1 MRSSGG
7 PTPGQFLAL
16 SYGYAA
22 LRRIGGTVL
31 NVMWT
36 ERQPFLVLVDDDV
49 HSARLMSRMLLAHG
63 APSIEW
69 VDQSEAGL
77 SKIKIALSGTN
88 MSNSGLVIVDLKS
101 SSTATSDF
109 VAKVSELD
117 PRRDIPLVGMV
128 PDGDRSCRDRL
139 LGAGAHAVFE
149 RKADLHDY
157 RAEAA
162 AIVRFW
168 VRNQHLE
175 AVGT

>member
-1 MRSSGG
+1 MRFSGG
-7 PTPGQFLAL
+7 PTPGNFYEKRDD
-16 SYGYAA
+16 SAA
-22 LRRIGGTVL
+22 LGLCEGTVL
-31 NVMWT
+31 NAMWT
-36 ERQPFLVLVDDDV
+36 ERQPYLVLVDDDV
-49 HSARLMSRMLLAHG
+49 HSARLLTRMLLAHG

-69 VDQSEAGL
+69 IDHSDAGL
-77 SKIKIALSGTN
+77 SKIKNALSGTDI
-88 MSNSGLVIVDLKS
+88 SNVGLVIVDLKS

-117 PRRDIPLVGMV
+117 PRRDIPLVAMV